1 MSRRPAA
8 SIVASPV
15 LVGAVT
21 VLVSIVAVFLAYNAN
36 TGLPFVPTYDIK
48 AELPGASN
56 LLASNEVRLGGF
68 RVGIIDE
75 ISPGVSDRGERR
87 SIAIAHLK
95 LDKIVEEIPVDSVV
109 RVRPRSALGLKFIEI
124 TPGKSDKTFAP
135 GETIPLENAIKPIE
149 LDEFFGLNTAEFRRN
164 QRASIQGFGTG
175 LAGRGESINLAI
187 EDFVPLLTH
196 LEPVMKNLGDPRTR
210 FAQFFRESRRF
221 SGQIAPVA
229 PTYAQLFVNM
239 ATTFEALSRHP
250 ERLRQVIEKSSPTIE
265 QAIKSFPVQRPFLR
279 DTAVLM
285 DRLEPVAR
293 EMRRSLPAAA
303 DAFEVGAPVLR
314 RAPALYRRTERVL
327 AALEDLAER
336 PTTLLGFQNLRDLLN
351 VATPFV
357 EYVAP
362 YQTVC
367 NYWNYYWNAI
377 SEHVSENVAG
387 GTLQRSLSKSDN
399 STQDNRI
406 SSTEADR
413 PADIPRN
420 QPIDA
425 KDPRG
430 EPLTALHTG
439 GPGSAVD
446 AQGKANC
453 TAGQRG
459 YLTGPLVPDGRYPAS
474 DDPTKGGGSHVVWDA
489 DIGVR
494 YGGTYKARELGIDG
508 VEDVP

>member
-36 TGLPFVPTYDIK
+36 TGLPFVPTYDIQ

-56 LLASNEVRLGGF
+56 LLASNEVRYGGF

-75 ISPGVSDRGERR
+75 ISPGVSERGERR
-87 SIAIAHLK
+87 SIAIVHLK
-95 LDKIVEEIPVDSVV
+95 LDKVVEEIPVDSIV
-109 RVRPRSALGLKFIEI
+109 RVRPRSALGLKFIDI
-124 TPGKSDKTFAP
+124 TPGKSKETFAP

-149 LDEFFGLNTAEFRRN
+149 LDEFFGLNTADFRRN
-164 QRASIQGFGTG
+164 QRASLQGFGTAF
-175 LAGRGESINLAI
+175 AGRGESINRAI
-187 EDFVPLLTH
+187 EDFLPFVTH
-196 LEPVMKNLGDPRTR
+196 LRPVMKNLGDPRTR
-210 FAQFFRESRRF
+210 FAQFFQESRRF

-229 PTYAQLFVNM
+229 PTYAELFVNM

-250 ERLRQVIEKSSPTIE
+250 ERLRQVIEKSPPTIE
-265 QAIKSFPVQRPFLR
+265 QAIQSFPVQRPFLR
-279 DTAVLM
+279 DTAILM
-285 DRLEPVAR
+285 ERLLPVAR
-293 EMRRSLPAAA
+293 EMQRSLPLAAG
-303 DAFEVGAPVLR
+303 AFEVGAPVLG

-336 PTTLLGFQNLRDLLN
+336 PTTLLGFQNLHDLLD
-351 VATPFV
+351 VGTPLV

-387 GTLQRSLSKSDN
+387 GTLQRSLGKSDN
-399 STQDNRI
+399 STQDNRL
-406 SSTEADR
+406 SSSEADR
-413 PADIPRN
+413 PADIPQGRPVDDKDVRN
-420 QPIDA
+420 
-425 KDPRG
+425 
-430 EPLTALHTG
+430 EPLVALHTG

-453 TAGQRG
+453 TTGQRG
-459 YLTGPLVPDGRYPAS
+459 YVAGPLVPNGRYAPS
-474 DDPTKGGGSHVVWDA
+474 TDPTQGGGSHVVWDSG
-489 DIGVR
+489 IGVR
-494 YGGTYKARELGIDG
+494 YGGTYTSRRLGIDG

>member
-68 RVGIIDE
+68 RVGIIEE
-75 ISPGVSDRGERR
+75 ITPGVSDRGERR
-87 SIAIAHLK
+87 SIAIAHMK
-95 LDKIVEEIPVDSVV
+95 LDKIVEEIPVDSIV

-124 TPGKSDKTFAP
+124 TPGRSAKTYAP

-164 QRASIQGFGTG
+164 QRAATQGIGTG
-175 LAGRGESINLAI
+175 FAGRGQSINLAI
-187 EDFVPLLTH
+187 EDFVPLVTH
-196 LEPVMKNLGDPRTR
+196 LRPVMKNLGDPRTR
-210 FAQFFRESRRF
+210 FAEFFQQSRRF

-239 ATTFEALSRHP
+239 ASTFEALSRHP
-250 ERLRQVIEKSSPTIE
+250 ERLRQVIEKGAPTIE
-265 QAIKSFPVQRPFLR
+265 QAIGSFPVQRPFLR
-279 DTAVLM
+279 DTAELM
-285 DRLEPVAR
+285 ELLEPVAV
-293 EMRRSLPAAA
+293 EMQFSLPRLSS
-303 DAFEVGAPVLR
+303 AFDVGAPVLR

-327 AALEDLAER
+327 AAIEALADR
-336 PTTLLGFQNLRDLLN
+336 PTTLLGLQNLGDLLD
-351 VATPFV
+351 VATPLV

-362 YQTVC
+362 YETVC

-387 GTLQRSLSKSDN
+387 GTLQRSLGKSDN
-399 STQDNRI
+399 STQDNRL
-406 SSTEADR
+406 SSSEADR
-413 PADIPRN
+413 PADIPQG
-420 QPIDA
+420 QPVDA
-425 KDPRG
+425 KDVRN

-439 GPGSAVD
+439 GPAGAVD

-459 YLTGPLVPDGRYPAS
+459 YLTGPLVPNGRYPS
-474 DDPTKGGGSHVVWDA
+474 STDPTKGGGSHVVWDA

-508 VEDVP
+508 IGDVP